1 MNRSITIAS
10 LSACLFIS
18 ACSPMNT
25 EFTCNATAGDHCLTI
40 EQVDAMTGFADEGGQ
55 LHGHKTNEHLRRS
68 QTRGGTG
75 VWVAPQQRRGN

>member
-1 MNRSITIAS
+1 MNRSIAIAS
-10 LSACLFIS
+10 ISTCLFIS

-40 EQVDAMTGFADEGGQ
+40 EQVDAMTRYADEGGQ
-55 LHGHKTNEHLRRS
+55 LHRHKANEHQHRG
-68 QTRGGTG
+68 QTRGGTD